1 MAAAELRKSLVLV
14 VAGKGADFE
23 LVGQFLRDADSEFE
37 LHHVSRIA
45 DATQR
50 LVRDAFDVVLLNLD
64 LLDSKGMTTLV
75 TLHESCPSV
84 PIVIL
89 APSEDSAYAAE
100 SLKRGAHDWL
110 IKGNLTGE
118 LLKRTL
124 RYTISRHQLQ
134 DQLQDSERQLSM
146 FAEQLPAMLWTT
158 DQLLRITSCRGR
170 ELRQLHAHPERLKG
184 RNITELFA
192 AGRMSSTV
200 GEMHRRALLGE
211 STSADWEWRGRWFR
225 AHVEPLTNH
234 AKDIE
239 GTIGLALDVTDE
251 RKLKKDVQAAHH
263 VQQHLLPSRDPVYRG
278 FDIAGK
284 CFPAEDCS
292 GDFFDYIGMPNGRLC
307 IVLADVS
314 GHGFGPAILAAA
326 IRSYLRTAA
335 VLGNQVHEMLAL
347 GNRLLHS
354 DGDLTPFA
362 SVFAVS
368 FNLEERT
375 FRFASAGH
383 PAYLIRSGGEATKL
397 ESMSV
402 PIGVRRDEQFTLS
415 SRIRFRP
422 GDILLLVSDGVFEA
436 RSAQGEYFGVER
448 AMSMVLTNRDEKSVT
463 IVQRLHDAAMNFSEG
478 RTLEDDLTAVVV
490 KSTEISEAGRETW
503 KSD

>member
-1 MAAAELRKSLVLV
+1 MAAPGLRKSLVLV
-14 VAGKGADFE
+14 VDSNRADFE
-23 LVGQFLRDADSEFE
+23 LVAQLLRAGGSDFE
-37 LHHVSRIA
+37 PRQATTLA
-45 DATQR
+45 DATNH
-50 LVRDAFDVVLLNLD
+50 LARDQFDVVLLELD
-64 LLDSKGMTTLV
+64 LPDSKAMKTYS
-75 TLHESCPSV
+75 TLHESHPTV
-84 PIVIL
+84 PVVIL
-89 APSEDSAYAAE
+89 SNSDDATLSAEALEQGAQDYLVKRHITSELVVRS
-100 SLKRGAHDWL
+100 
-110 IKGNLTGE
+110 
-118 LLKRTL
+118 L
-124 RYTISRHQLQ
+124 RYAISRHQLQ
-134 DQLQDSERQLSM
+134 DQLQDNERQLSM
-146 FAEQLPAMLWTT
+146 LAEQLPAMLWTT
-158 DQLLRITSCRGR
+158 DQLLRITSSRGR
-170 ELRQLHAHPERLKG
+170 ELQKLHTQPERLKG
-184 RNITELFA
+184 RNVTELFA
-192 AGRMSSTV
+192 SGRMSSTV

-211 STSADWEWRGRWFR
+211 STSADWEWRGRWFH
-225 AHVEPLTNH
+225 AHVEPLTNNSQ
-234 AKDIE
+234 DIE
-239 GTIGLALDVTDE
+239 GTIGVALDVTDE
-251 RKLKKDVQAAHH
+251 RKLKKDVLAAHH
-263 VQQHLLPSRDPVYRG
+263 VQQHLLPARAPVYRG

-368 FNLEERT
+368 FNVDERT
-375 FRFASAGH
+375 FRYASAGH
-383 PAYLIRSGGEATKL
+383 PAYLIRSGGETTKL

-402 PIGVRRDEQFTLS
+402 PIGVRSDELFTLS

-448 AMSMVLTNRDEKSVT
+448 AMSMVRSHREETSEA
-463 IVQRLHDAAMNFSEG
+463 IVQKLHDAAMNFSEG

-490 KSTEISEAGRETW
+490 KSTETSEAVRETW
-503 KSD
+503 MA